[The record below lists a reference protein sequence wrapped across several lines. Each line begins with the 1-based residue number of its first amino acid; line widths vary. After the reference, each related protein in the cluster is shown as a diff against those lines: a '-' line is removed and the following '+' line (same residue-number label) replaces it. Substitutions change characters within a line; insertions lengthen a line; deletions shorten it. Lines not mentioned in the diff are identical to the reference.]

1 MRMIPIAAPRCL
13 RAPWLLL
20 LLVAGPVA
28 ADARDAPAFTV
39 DGVLRA
45 RYEHLDGPFQ
55 PGARGSDHVLATWVG
70 LRAEARRGAASAVLE
85 VLDARATYHRPD
97 TPLGTAIVNTLEPI
111 QAHLRWEDEEDRAR
125 LGRMT
130 LDFGSR
136 RLVARNVFRNTTE
149 TFDGIDWIHRTG
161 AGHWRTFAVAPV
173 RRLPDDPAS
182 IQDNEFALDRSDP
195 ETLLFGLQRRL
206 APAPDLSVELYALL
220 LRERDG
226 GGWPTP
232 DRRLATPGLRIQW
245 EPAGRPLD
253 FEFEA
258 AGQFGRSRASARP
271 EDERDLDHRAG
282 FVHAEAG
289 WHLPWPTA
297 PRLALELDWASG
309 DDDPDDGEQNRFDDL
324 YSAVVGDLGPTGIF
338 GAVRRANLRAATL
351 RLEWRPRPALQLRS
365 ALRAVRLD
373 EPRDAWVGSGLRDPS
388 GRLGRDVGTHLDVR
402 LRWRPPL
409 AGEPLRSLQVD
420 LATSVLFKGDF
431 ARRAEGALDGDDD
444 ALLTYLEVT
453 LDL

>member
-1 MRMIPIAAPRCL
+1 MFPITASRC
-13 RAPWLLL
+13 RPATWLLL
-20 LLVAGPVA
+20 LLLPGPVGGET
-28 ADARDAPAFTV
+28 RDTLFTI

-45 RYEHLDGPFQ
+45 RYEHLDGPFRR
-55 PGARGSDHVLATWVG
+55 GAAGSDHVLATWVG
-70 LRAEARRGAASAVLE
+70 LRAEARRGAASAVFE

-97 TPLGTAIVNTLEPI
+97 TPLGTAIVNTLEPV
-111 QAHLRWEDEEDRAR
+111 QAHLRWEDEDDRVR

-130 LDFGSR
+130 IDLGSR

-149 TFDGIDWIHRTG
+149 TFDGIDWTHRTG

-173 RRLPDDPAS
+173 GRLPDELAS
-182 IQDNEFALDRSDP
+182 IQDNQFELDRSDP

-206 APAPDLSVELYALL
+206 APAPELSVELYALL

-245 EPAGRPLD
+245 RPADHPVD
-253 FEFEA
+253 FELEA
-258 AGQFGRSRASARP
+258 AGQFGHSRATDRP
-271 EDERDLDHRAG
+271 SDQRDLDHRAG

-289 WHLPWPTA
+289 WRLPLPA
-297 PRLALELDWASG
+297 VPRLALELDWASG
-309 DDDPDDGEQNRFDDL
+309 DDDPGDGTQNRFDDL

-373 EPRDAWVGSGLRDPS
+373 DPRDAWGSSGLRDPS
-388 GRLGRDVGTHLDVR
+388 GRAGRDVGTHLDVR
-402 LRWRPPL
+402 LRWRPPI
-409 AGEPLRSLQVD
+409 ADAALRSLQVD
-420 LATSVLFKGDF
+420 LATSVLFKGEF
-431 ARRAEGALDGDDD
+431 ARRADGAPDGDDD
-444 ALLTYLEVT
+444 AVLTYLEIT

>member
-1 MRMIPIAAPRCL
+1 MYPIATPRRP

-20 LLVAGPVA
+20 LLLLLAGPVSGEPQ
-28 ADARDAPAFTV
+28 DPPAFEV

-45 RYEHLDGPFQ
+45 RYEHLAGPFRE
-55 PGARGSDHVLATWVG
+55 GAAGSDHVLATWVG
-70 LRAEARRGAASAVLE
+70 FRAEARRGATTAVFEL
-85 VLDARATYHRPD
+85 LDARATFHRPD
-97 TPLGTAIVNTLEPI
+97 TPLNTAIVNTLEPI
-111 QAHLRWEDEEDRAR
+111 QAHLRWEDGDDRVR

-130 LDFGSR
+130 IDLGSR

-149 TFDGIDWIHRTG
+149 TFDGVDWIHRTG

-173 RRLPDDPAS
+173 RRLPDDLAS
-182 IQDNEFALDRSDP
+182 IQDNEFELDRSDP
-195 ETLLFGLQRRL
+195 ETLLLGLQRRL
-206 APAPDLSVELYALL
+206 APGPDLALELYALL

-226 GGWPTP
+226 GGWPTSN
-232 DRRLATPGLRIQW
+232 RRLATPGLRIQW
-245 EPAGRPLD
+245 QPRDRPLD
-253 FEFEA
+253 FELEA
-258 AGQFGRSRASARP
+258 AGQFGRSRATARP
-271 EDERDLDHRAG
+271 DDDRDLEHRAG

-289 WHLPWPTA
+289 WHLPLPTA

-309 DDDPDDGEQNRFDDL
+309 DDDPEDGEQNRFDDL

-351 RLEWRPRPALQLRS
+351 RLEWRPQPTLQLRS

-373 EPRDAWVGSGLRDPS
+373 DPRDAWVGAGLRDPS

-402 LRWRPPL
+402 LRWRPPV
-409 AGEPLRSLQVD
+409 AGEALRSLQVD

-431 ARRAEGALDGDDD
+431 ARRAEGARDGDDD
-444 ALLTYLEVT
+444 AVLTYLEVT
-453 LDL
+453 MDF